1 MGFCSSLATPVH
13 FTLRML
19 FYTKELTKV
28 LEERFDDIDEI
39 YDIANYGCATGVSG
53 FTYLHETTTFF
64 HEFEDDIEDVCYDT
78 LGEDFM
84 EQLAKDTTSVM
95 GLKQKM
101 VWHTIETYC
110 QRVMQ
115 DEEEAKYA

>member
-1 MGFCSSLATPVH
+1 
-13 FTLRML
+13 ML
-19 FYTKELTKV
+19 FYTHELTKA

-39 YDIANYGCATGVSG
+39 YDIANYGCSMGVSG
-53 FTYLHETTTFF
+53 FVYLHETTTFF

-84 EQLAKDTTSVM
+84 EQLAKGTTSIM
-95 GLKQKM
+95 GLKQKL

-115 DEEEAKYA
+115 DEEESKYA